1 MNCLV
6 KFCLLLN
13 LSSVFSKPYVIWK
26 KGSYSCE
33 FPDSRPPWYKGV
45 DGRFKDAQGIS
56 SPTQQGYD
64 LAHVL
69 SWAHIGDKGKS
80 FFNDLFHAKPNGQ
93 GAVKKDVR
101 EFVDNLAKVDGQAI
115 APKRQSP
122 TQIKMV
128 PHKTIL
134 NQYLAS
140 GKTRLI
146 ALNAALITE
155 AKATWDDIEL
165 HWNNWKNNE
174 NKFYQNS
181 CNDMKKFLK
190 ILNSMPA
197 NLRYGRKS
205 DNTGI
210 GYNLDPMG
218 GNTNKITNKEE
229 KMAWN
234 EVCAPPSVGQYALK
248 DKTGKYWSCRTSTGV
263 EKMP

>member
-13 LSSVFSKPYVIWK
+13 LSSVFSAKPYVIK
-26 KGSYSCE
+26 EIGYYSCK
-33 FPDSRPPWYKGV
+33 FPGPRPQWYKDV
-45 DGRFKDAQGIS
+45 DGKFKDAQGIS
-56 SPTQQGYD
+56 SPSDQGYD

-69 SWAHIGDKGKS
+69 SWAYIGHQGKL
-80 FFNDLFHAKPNGQ
+80 FFDELFHDPNGAQ
-93 GAVKKDVR
+93 SISKEVR
-101 EFVDNLAKVDGQAI
+101 KFVNNLAKVDVQAI
-115 APKRQSP
+115 APKLQSP
-122 TQIKMV
+122 TQTKMV
-128 PHKTIL
+128 PHTKIL
-134 NQYLAS
+134 NQYLTS

-146 ALNAALITE
+146 ALNAELITE
-155 AKATWDDIEL
+155 AMAMWNKIVL
-165 HWNNWKNNE
+165 HWNNNQL
-174 NKFYQNS
+174 KFYQNS

-218 GNTNKITNKEE
+218 GNSNKITNKEE